1 MYHLNMVNNTE
12 QNMTQASA
20 KTVVNDAL
28 KATGLK
34 YISINLGQYKWKAI
48 EPRTKGLSGGSIG
61 PMTVTDAHL
70 TFCNDTARRVLKVFQ
85 NLPADIDWSYVP
97 KPAYHGN
104 GKLEDLTFT
113 ITTGKNTVRV
123 IKFCWEL
130 HQTYSY
136 SQGYDNAYQTY
147 WFAMHVEDKKV
158 TDIVMA

>member
-1 MYHLNMVNNTE
+1 
-12 QNMTQASA
+12 MTQASA

-28 KATGLK
+28 KAIGLK
-34 YISINLGQYKWKAI
+34 YISISLGHYKWKAI

-61 PMTVTDAHL
+61 PMTVTNAHL
-70 TFCNDTARRVLKVFQ
+70 DVCRETEHQVFDVIQ
-85 NLPADIDWSYVP
+85 KLPSDIRWSYVRN
-97 KPAYHGN
+97 PAYHGN
-104 GKLEDLTFT
+104 GKLEDLTFM

-123 IKFCWEL
+123 IKFRWEL

-158 TDIVMA
+158 TDIVMAS